1 MNYEPE
7 QKNRPVVIRTPD
19 HHLRIFVSSTLG
31 ELAAEREAV
40 RKAILKLHLSPVMFE
55 SGARPH
61 PAQEL
66 YRAYLSQSHVFVGVY
81 WQSYGWIAPG
91 TQISGLED
99 EFRLSAGMPRLLYI
113 KRPAPGREPAL
124 ASMLERIRNENGS
137 SYKHFATPDELR
149 ELVENDLVLLLTEYF
164 ETARAEEL
172 TSGELTQI
180 APTNVP
186 IPRNSLIGRELELQT
201 GCNLLLRDDVAML
214 TLTGPGGTGKSRLA
228 IEIALDLRG
237 HFTDGVCLVGLDS
250 IRDPDLVIPTIAKVL
265 GVAETA
271 GGPPLAELLKG
282 HLCGKQMLLLLDNFE
297 QVLPTAPQIAEL
309 LEACPGVKVLVTSRA
324 SLHLRAEKELPVPPL
339 ALPPLKEASD
349 LQPLSQYSAVQLFIQ
364 RSQGVRPDFQVTN
377 ENAPAVAEICHR
389 LDGLPLAIELAA
401 ARNRMLSPQALLSRL
416 DHRFEVLRGGMR
428 DLPERHHTLYSAI
441 DWSYSLLKAN
451 ERSLFRRLSVF
462 AGGWNFEAADVVC
475 NLEGEDP
482 SQVMDGLEMLVD
494 NSLLK
499 PPEEVDGEPRLRM
512 LETIR
517 EFAHE
522 RLTESGEADAVHCRH
537 AKYFLSLAERAENE
551 MHQSLQQAWYRR
563 LEAELD
569 NLRAAMSWTL
579 DQGQNEL
586 ALRIAMALAIF
597 WWTRGYRREGLQWL
611 ERGLAGAGSI
621 PEAVK
626 AKALNRAGFLT
637 RDLGDYDRAV
647 EMLLES
653 LALWWEI
660 GDQAGIAFSL
670 DKLGTTVMR
679 QGDYRTAAAMLEQ
692 ALKLRRQLGDR
703 HGTYATLNNLG
714 LVASWQ
720 GHDGR
725 AIELYSESQALA
737 RAAED
742 DHTLG
747 IILTNL
753 GEVYAHQ
760 GHCEQ
765 AEACYAE
772 AASIY
777 AKLGNRA
784 GEADII
790 RDRGVLALKQNHYDR
805 AADLL
810 VEAILAFQ
818 QMDDREYTIMA
829 MERLAAVAKELH
841 GPDRAVRLLSASE
854 ALRKVVGVARTPV
867 DQQDYDECLTAVRS
881 QMDETAFAA
890 EWAEGSTMPFE
901 RAVAYAIGS
910 RNP

>member
-1 MNYEPE
+1 
-7 QKNRPVVIRTPD
+7 
-19 HHLRIFVSSTLG
+19 
-31 ELAAEREAV
+31 V
-40 RKAILKLHLSPVMFE
+40 RQAILKLHLSPVMFE

-61 PAQEL
+61 PPRDL
-66 YRAYLSQSHVFVGVY
+66 YLAYLSQSHVFVGVY

-113 KRPAPGREPAL
+113 KNPAPGREPAL
-124 ASMLERIRNENGS
+124 TRMLGQIRNENGS

-149 ELVENDLVLLLTEYF
+149 ELVENDLVLLLTESF
-164 ETARAEEL
+164 EAARFQDL
-172 TSGELTQI
+172 VPSELTQT

-186 IPRNSLIGRELELQT
+186 IPRNALIGRELELET
-201 GCNLLLRDDVAML
+201 AHDLLLREDVALL

-228 IEIALDLRG
+228 MQIALDLRG
-237 HFTDGVCLVGLDS
+237 HFMDGVYLVGLDS
-250 IRDPDLVIPTIAKVL
+250 VHDPELVIPTIAKTL

-271 GGPPLAELLKG
+271 GGPPLPELLKG
-282 HLCGKQMLLLLDNFE
+282 YLCGKRMLLLVDNFE
-297 QVLPTAPQIAEL
+297 QVLPAGPQLAEL
-309 LEACPGVKVLVTSRA
+309 LEACPGVKILVTSRA

-339 ALPPLKEASD
+339 AVPPLVDVPD

-364 RSQGVRPDFQVTN
+364 RSQSVKPDFQVTN

-401 ARNRMLSPQALLSRL
+401 ARNRILSPQALLARL

-428 DLPERHHTLYSAI
+428 DLPERQHTLYSAI
-441 DWSYSLLKAN
+441 DWSYSLLNEN
-451 ERSLFRRLSVF
+451 ERCLFRRLSVF
-462 AGGWNFEAADVVC
+462 AGGWSFEAADAVC
-475 NLEGEDP
+475 NLDGEELC
-482 SQVMDGLEMLVD
+482 QVMDGLEMLVD

-512 LETIR
+512 LEPIR

-522 RLTESGEADAVHCRH
+522 RLTDSGEADAIHGRH
-537 AKYFLSLAERAENE
+537 AKYYLSLAERAETE

-563 LEAELD
+563 LEVELD
-569 NLRAAMSWTL
+569 NLRAAMCWTL
-579 DQGQNEL
+579 DQGQYEL
-586 ALRIAMALAIF
+586 AVRIAMALAIF
-597 WWTRGYRREGLQWL
+597 WWTRGYRREGLHWL
-611 ERGLAGAGSI
+611 ERGLEGAGSI
-621 PEAVK
+621 PEAVR
-626 AKALNRAGFLT
+626 AKALNRAAFLT

-647 EMLLES
+647 EMLLQS

-679 QGDYRTAAAMLEQ
+679 QGDFTTATAMLEQ
-692 ALKLRRQLGDR
+692 ALKLRRQLGDQ

-720 GHDGR
+720 GHDEQ
-725 AIELYSESQALA
+725 AIELFSESAALA

-742 DHTLG
+742 DHVLG

-760 GHCEQ
+760 GNCDQ
-765 AEACYAE
+765 AETCYAE

-777 AKLGNRA
+777 SKLGNRA

-790 RDRGVLALKQNHYDR
+790 RDRGVLALKQNHLDQ
-805 AADLL
+805 ASDLL
-810 VEAILAFQ
+810 VKTILAFQ
-818 QMDDREYTIMA
+818 QMDDREYTILA
-829 MERLAAVAKELH
+829 MERLATVAKELH
-841 GPDRAVRLLSASE
+841 SPDRAVRLLSATES
-854 ALRKVVGVARTPV
+854 LRKVVGVARTPV
-867 DQQDYDECLTAVRS
+867 DQRDYAECLAGVRS
-881 QMDETAFAA
+881 QLDEAAFAA
-890 EWAEGSTMPFE
+890 AWAEGSAMPFKQ
-901 RAVAYAIGS
+901 AVAYAVSEPPGL
-910 RNP
+910 